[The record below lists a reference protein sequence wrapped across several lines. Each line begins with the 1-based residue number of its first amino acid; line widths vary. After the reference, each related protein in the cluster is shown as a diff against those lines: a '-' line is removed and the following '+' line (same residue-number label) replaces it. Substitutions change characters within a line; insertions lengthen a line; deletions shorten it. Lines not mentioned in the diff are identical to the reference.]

1 MVRHNQKL
9 GSFWFPVTI
18 KNWNTDFMTRASRK
32 FSFAFFSAKPI
43 TALLFVLCLSI
54 FCHAQTASSET
65 CDFSKHK
72 PFTMSHFLKIALIEQ
87 AKPLYPTQGSVRV
100 QGKVRVKILVD
111 RFGRVRAACALD
123 GHPLL
128 RASAERAARESRFKP
143 NFGLTLP
150 QKRYGRRFI
159 EDKLVFNFRL
169 D

>member
-1 MVRHNQKL
+1 L
-9 GSFWFPVTI
+9 GSFWFPATI
-18 KNWNTDFMTRASRK
+18 KNWNTDFMTHARQK
-32 FSFAFFSAKPI
+32 FSFAFFGAKPFA
-43 TALLFVLCLSI
+43 ALLFILCLSI
-54 FCHAQTASSET
+54 FCQTQTVSSET
-65 CDFSKHK
+65 CDFSEHK
-72 PFTMSHFLKIALIEQ
+72 PFTMSHFLKMALIEQ
-87 AKPLYPTQGSVRV
+87 AKPLYPAAGKNVRV
-100 QGKVRVKILVD
+100 QGKVRIKILVD

-159 EDKLVFNFRL
+159 EDELVFNFRL